1 MKNNLA
7 KNFLLLFFFLTSL
20 LLLSVFVSVFG
31 SILCCFHSVSQ
42 RKHSFIFIRNGV
54 GERHKVGWWQ
64 DTIRS
69 WGTRLMMW
77 ALAHKTRRF
86 LNVLRR
92 ESFKL
97 GWNIHRNVPWLTVQS
112 ISNGNPVIYTVCGWG
127 TWVFYLNSSALLK
140 LSSIKSRRTMNC
152 ADFFTLNYY

>member
-7 KNFLLLFFFLTSL
+7 KNFLFLFFFLTSL

-31 SILCCFHSVSQ
+31 SILCCFRSVSQ

-69 WGTRLMMW
+69 GGTGMVC
-77 ALAHKTRRF
+77 ALAHTTWRF

-92 ESFKL
+92 ESFKS
-97 GWNIHRNVPWLTVQS
+97 GWNIRRNVPWLTVQS
-112 ISNGNPVIYTVCGWG
+112 ISNGNPVIYTVRGWG
-127 TWVFYLNSSALLK
+127 TWVFYLNSSVLLK
-140 LSSIKSRRTMNC
+140 LSSIKWRRNMTC